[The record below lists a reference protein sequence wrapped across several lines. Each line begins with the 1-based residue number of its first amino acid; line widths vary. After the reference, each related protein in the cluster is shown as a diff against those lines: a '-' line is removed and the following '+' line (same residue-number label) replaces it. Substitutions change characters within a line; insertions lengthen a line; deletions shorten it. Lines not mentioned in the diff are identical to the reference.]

1 MTPAARDV
9 RARRRPERARPDGS
23 LQILQGNL
31 DLVSA
36 APFIPVESV
45 GSHWHA
51 VCSLPGE
58 GGFDRLPGG
67 FSMQARTRR
76 IALALFG
83 AIFALILAGAAQAM
97 DRPDAWVTTKVKMAL
112 LTSEGVGLSARHI
125 NVDTVDGRV
134 TLHGTVATQAEK
146 AKAEQV
152 ASQVEG
158 ATKVRNLLQVVPAKQ
173 EAAVNVTDDQIAER
187 VQTKLKADKALSD

>member
-1 MTPAARDV
+1 MEFADSARQFRLCSR
-9 RARRRPERARPDGS
+9 RAPHLGLIPGDPLACGLLSS
-23 LQILQGNL
+23 L
-31 DLVSA
+31 A
-36 APFIPVESV
+36 
-45 GSHWHA
+45 
-51 VCSLPGE
+51 
-58 GGFDRLPGG
+58 GGGLDRLPGG
-67 FSMQARTRR
+67 FSMQERIRR
-76 IALALFG
+76 IAIALFG
-83 AIFALILAGAAQAM
+83 AVLALVLAGSAQAV

-112 LTSEGVGLSARHI
+112 LTSDGVGLSARNI

-134 TLHGTVATQAEK
+134 TLHGMVPTQAEK

-187 VQTKLKADKALSD
+187 VQTKL